1 MNLGQKIIVLGCPGS
16 GKSTFSGSLHV
27 VSGLPL
33 IHLDNVW
40 WKADRSHISRE
51 EFDRKLGE
59 ILQRDKWI
67 LDGDYSRTYEVRF
80 QACDTVF
87 FLDYGLEECMNGIK
101 KRVGKER
108 RDIPWTE
115 QELDPELVKQLMP
128 NASKVRPHVKF
139 TLQMMALTMLILAA
153 ARPQYGVREETVTR
167 EGVEAVITLDIS
179 NSMLAEDV
187 GAGQTS
193 RLDASKQ
200 MLSQLM
206 DKMVDDKVGLVVY
219 AGDAFVQLP
228 ITCDYVSAKMFLN
241 NIKPDL
247 IQTQG
252 TAIGKALQ
260 TSIFAF
266 GDKESAAG
274 RAIILL
280 TDGENFE
287 DDAVEM
293 AEKANKAGIKV
304 IVVGIGSESGSPIPV
319 PGTTEYMK
327 DREGE
332 TVVSKLN
339 EDMCRQIAQAGNG
352 IYVHYDSSNLALKAI
367 KKELDKLG
375 KEQLESHVFREYNE

>member
-1 MNLGQKIIVLGCPGS
+1 MFRFANIELLWLLLSIPVLVIGY
-16 GKSTFSGSLHV
+16 TLLV
-27 VSGLPL
+27 VHKHKQL
-33 IHLDNVW
+33 
-40 WKADRSHISRE
+40 E
-51 EFDRKLGE
+51 KLG
-59 ILQRDKWI
+59 DKRLI
-67 LDGDYSRTYEVRF
+67 
-80 QACDTVF
+80 A
-87 FLDYGLEECMNGIK
+87 
-101 KRVGKER
+101 
-108 RDIPWTE
+108 
-115 QELDPELVKQLMP
+115 QLMP
-128 NASKVRPHVKF
+128 NASKFRPHLKF
-139 TLQMMALTMLILAA
+139 ALQLLALTMLILAA

-167 EGVEAVITLDIS
+167 EGVEAMITLDIS

-187 GAGQTS
+187 ASGQSS

-200 MLSQLM
+200 MLSQLI

-260 TSIFAF
+260 TSIYAF

-287 DDAVEM
+287 DDAVKI
-293 AEKANKAGIKV
+293 AEKADKAGIKV

-319 PGTTEYMK
+319 PGTTDYMT
-327 DREGE
+327 DREGNV
-332 TVVSKLN
+332 VVSKLN

-375 KEQLESHVFREYNE
+375 KEQLESHVFREYNEQYPSFVLIALILLVIDFFVFNRKNKSLTRLNIFKEKRA

>member
-1 MNLGQKIIVLGCPGS
+1 MFRFANIELLWLLLSIPVLVIGY
-16 GKSTFSGSLHV
+16 TLLV
-27 VSGLPL
+27 VHKHKQL
-33 IHLDNVW
+33 
-40 WKADRSHISRE
+40 E
-51 EFDRKLGE
+51 KLG
-59 ILQRDKWI
+59 DKRLI
-67 LDGDYSRTYEVRF
+67 
-80 QACDTVF
+80 A
-87 FLDYGLEECMNGIK
+87 
-101 KRVGKER
+101 
-108 RDIPWTE
+108 
-115 QELDPELVKQLMP
+115 QLMP
-128 NASKVRPHVKF
+128 NASKFRPHLKF
-139 TLQMMALTMLILAA
+139 ALQLLALTMLILAA

-167 EGVEAVITLDIS
+167 EGVEAMITLDIS

-187 GAGQTS
+187 ASGQSS

-200 MLSQLM
+200 MLSQLI

-260 TSIFAF
+260 TSIYAF

-287 DDAVEM
+287 DDAVKI
-293 AEKANKAGIKV
+293 AEKADKAGIKV
-304 IVVGIGSESGSPIPV
+304 IVVGIGSESGSPIPI
-319 PGTTEYMK
+319 PGTTDYMT
-327 DREGE
+327 DREGNV
-332 TVVSKLN
+332 VVSKLN
-339 EDMCRQIAQAGNG
+339 EVMCRQIAQAGNG

-375 KEQLESHVFREYNE
+375 KEQLESHVFREYNEQYPSFVLIALILLVIDFFVFNRKNKSLTRLNIFKEKRA

>member
-1 MNLGQKIIVLGCPGS
+1 MFRFANIELLWLLLTVPVLVMGYTLLVVHKRKQLARLG
-16 GKSTFSGSLHV
+16 
-27 VSGLPL
+27 
-33 IHLDNVW
+33 
-40 WKADRSHISRE
+40 
-51 EFDRKLGE
+51 
-59 ILQRDKWI
+59 
-67 LDGDYSRTYEVRF
+67 
-80 QACDTVF
+80 
-87 FLDYGLEECMNGIK
+87 
-101 KRVGKER
+101 
-108 RDIPWTE
+108 
-115 QELDPELVKQLMP
+115 DPDLVARLMP
-128 NASKVRPHVKF
+128 NASKVRPHLKF
-139 TLQMMALTMLILAA
+139 ALQMMALTMLILAA

-187 GAGQTS
+187 SGQTS

-200 MLSQLM
+200 MLAQLM

-228 ITCDYVSAKMFLN
+228 ITCDYVSAKMFLS

-260 TSIFAF
+260 TSIYAF

-287 DDAVEM
+287 DDAVQM
-293 AEKANKAGIKV
+293 AEKADKAGIKV
-304 IVVGIGSESGSPIPV
+304 IVVGIGSTDGSPIPV
-319 PGTTEYMK
+319 PGTTDYMK
-327 DREGE
+327 DREGQ
-332 TVVSKLN
+332 TVVSRLN
-339 EDMCRQIAQAGNG
+339 EDMCREIAQAGNG

-367 KKELDKLG
+367 RKELDKLG
-375 KEQLESHVFREYNE
+375 KEQLEAHVFREYNEQYPSFVVIALLLLVIDFFVFNRKNKSLTRLNIFKEKRA

>member
-1 MNLGQKIIVLGCPGS
+1 MFRFANIELLWLLLSIPVLVIGY
-16 GKSTFSGSLHV
+16 TLLV
-27 VSGLPL
+27 VHKHKQL
-33 IHLDNVW
+33 
-40 WKADRSHISRE
+40 E
-51 EFDRKLGE
+51 KLG
-59 ILQRDKWI
+59 DKRLI
-67 LDGDYSRTYEVRF
+67 
-80 QACDTVF
+80 A
-87 FLDYGLEECMNGIK
+87 
-101 KRVGKER
+101 
-108 RDIPWTE
+108 
-115 QELDPELVKQLMP
+115 QLMP
-128 NASKVRPHVKF
+128 NASKVRPHLKF
-139 TLQMMALTMLILAA
+139 ALQLLALTMLILAA

-167 EGVEAVITLDIS
+167 EGVEAMITLDIS

-187 GAGQTS
+187 ASGQSS

-200 MLSQLM
+200 MLSQLI

-260 TSIFAF
+260 TSIYAF

-287 DDAVEM
+287 DDAVKI
-293 AEKANKAGIKV
+293 AEKADKAGIKV

-319 PGTTEYMK
+319 PGTTDYMT
-327 DREGE
+327 DREGNV
-332 TVVSKLN
+332 VVSKLN

-375 KEQLESHVFREYNE
+375 KEQLESHVFREYNEQYPSFVLIALILLIIDFFVFNRKNKSLTRLNIFKEKRA

>member
-1 MNLGQKIIVLGCPGS
+1 MFRFANIELLWLLLSIPVLVIGY
-16 GKSTFSGSLHV
+16 TLLV
-27 VSGLPL
+27 VHKHKQL
-33 IHLDNVW
+33 
-40 WKADRSHISRE
+40 E
-51 EFDRKLGE
+51 KLG
-59 ILQRDKWI
+59 DKRLI
-67 LDGDYSRTYEVRF
+67 
-80 QACDTVF
+80 A
-87 FLDYGLEECMNGIK
+87 
-101 KRVGKER
+101 
-108 RDIPWTE
+108 
-115 QELDPELVKQLMP
+115 QLMP
-128 NASKVRPHVKF
+128 NASKVRPHLKF
-139 TLQMMALTMLILAA
+139 ALQLLALTMLILAA

-167 EGVEAVITLDIS
+167 EGVEAMITLDIS

-187 GAGQTS
+187 ASGQSS

-200 MLSQLM
+200 MLSQLI

-260 TSIFAF
+260 TSIYAF

-287 DDAVEM
+287 DDAVKI
-293 AEKANKAGIKV
+293 AEKADKAGIKV

-319 PGTTEYMK
+319 PGTTDYMT
-327 DREGE
+327 DREGNV
-332 TVVSKLN
+332 VVSKLN
-339 EDMCRQIAQAGNG
+339 EVMCRQIAQAGNG

-375 KEQLESHVFREYNE
+375 KEQLESHVFREYNEQYPSFVLIALILLIIDFFVFNRKNKSLTRLNIFKEKRA

>member
-1 MNLGQKIIVLGCPGS
+1 MFRFANIELLWLLLAIPVLVMGYTLMVIHKRKQLARLG
-16 GKSTFSGSLHV
+16 
-27 VSGLPL
+27 
-33 IHLDNVW
+33 
-40 WKADRSHISRE
+40 
-51 EFDRKLGE
+51 
-59 ILQRDKWI
+59 
-67 LDGDYSRTYEVRF
+67 
-80 QACDTVF
+80 
-87 FLDYGLEECMNGIK
+87 
-101 KRVGKER
+101 
-108 RDIPWTE
+108 
-115 QELDPELVKQLMP
+115 DPELVKQLMP

-139 TLQMMALTMLILAA
+139 ALQLLALTMLILAA

-193 RLDASKQ
+193 RLEASKQ

-375 KEQLESHVFREYNE
+375 KEQLESHVFREYNEQYASFVLIALLLLVIDFFIFNRQNKWLNRLNIFKERRV

>member
-1 MNLGQKIIVLGCPGS
+1 MFRFANIELLWLLLSIPVLIIGYTL
-16 GKSTFSGSLHV
+16 LV
-27 VSGLPL
+27 VHKHKQL
-33 IHLDNVW
+33 
-40 WKADRSHISRE
+40 E
-51 EFDRKLGE
+51 KLG
-59 ILQRDKWI
+59 DKQLI
-67 LDGDYSRTYEVRF
+67 
-80 QACDTVF
+80 A
-87 FLDYGLEECMNGIK
+87 
-101 KRVGKER
+101 
-108 RDIPWTE
+108 
-115 QELDPELVKQLMP
+115 QLMP
-128 NASKVRPHVKF
+128 NASRVRPHLKF
-139 TLQMMALTMLILAA
+139 ALQLLALTMLILAA

-167 EGVEAVITLDIS
+167 EGVEAMITLDIS

-187 GAGQTS
+187 ASGQSS

-200 MLSQLM
+200 MLSQLI

-260 TSIFAF
+260 TSIYAF

-287 DDAVEM
+287 DDAVKI
-293 AEKANKAGIKV
+293 AEKADKAGIKV

-319 PGTTEYMK
+319 PGTTDYMT
-327 DREGE
+327 DREGNV
-332 TVVSKLN
+332 VVSKLN
-339 EDMCRQIAQAGNG
+339 EVMCRQIAQAGNG

-375 KEQLESHVFREYNE
+375 KEQLESHVFREYNEQYPSFVLIALILLVIDFFVFNRKNKSLTRLNIFKEKRA

>member
-1 MNLGQKIIVLGCPGS
+1 MFRFANIELLWLLLWIPVLIMGYTILVAY
-16 GKSTFSGSLHV
+16 KRKQL
-27 VSGLPL
+27 
-33 IHLDNVW
+33 
-40 WKADRSHISRE
+40 E
-51 EFDRKLGE
+51 KLG
-59 ILQRDKWI
+59 DKRLI
-67 LDGDYSRTYEVRF
+67 
-80 QACDTVF
+80 A
-87 FLDYGLEECMNGIK
+87 
-101 KRVGKER
+101 
-108 RDIPWTE
+108 
-115 QELDPELVKQLMP
+115 QLMP

-139 TLQMMALTMLILAA
+139 ALQLLALTMLILGA
-153 ARPQYGVREETVTR
+153 ARPQYGVKEETVTR
-167 EGVEAVITLDIS
+167 EGVEAMITLDIS

-187 GAGQTS
+187 ASGQTS
-193 RLDASKQ
+193 RLEASKQ
-200 MLSQLM
+200 MLAQLI

-260 TSIFAF
+260 TSIYAF

-287 DDAVEM
+287 DDAVKV

-304 IVVGIGSESGSPIPV
+304 IVVGIGSENGSPIPI
-319 PGTTEYMK
+319 PGTTDYMK
-327 DREGE
+327 DREGQ

-339 EDMCRQIAQAGNG
+339 EDMCREIAQAGNG

-375 KEQLESHVFREYNE
+375 KEQLESHVFREYNEQYPSFVLIALILLVIDFFVFNRKNKSLTRLNIFKEKRA

>member
-1 MNLGQKIIVLGCPGS
+1 MFRFANIELLWLLLSIPVLVIGY
-16 GKSTFSGSLHV
+16 TLLV
-27 VSGLPL
+27 VHKHKQL
-33 IHLDNVW
+33 
-40 WKADRSHISRE
+40 E
-51 EFDRKLGE
+51 KLG
-59 ILQRDKWI
+59 DKQLI
-67 LDGDYSRTYEVRF
+67 
-80 QACDTVF
+80 A
-87 FLDYGLEECMNGIK
+87 
-101 KRVGKER
+101 
-108 RDIPWTE
+108 
-115 QELDPELVKQLMP
+115 QLMP
-128 NASKVRPHVKF
+128 NASRVRPHLKF
-139 TLQMMALTMLILAA
+139 ALQLLALTMLILAA

-167 EGVEAVITLDIS
+167 EGVEAMITLDIS

-187 GAGQTS
+187 ASGQSS

-200 MLSQLM
+200 MLSQLI

-260 TSIFAF
+260 TSIYAF

-287 DDAVEM
+287 DDAVKI
-293 AEKANKAGIKV
+293 AEKADKAGIKV
-304 IVVGIGSESGSPIPV
+304 IVVGIGSESGSPIPI
-319 PGTTEYMK
+319 PGTTNYMT
-327 DREGE
+327 DREGNV
-332 TVVSKLN
+332 VVSKLN

-375 KEQLESHVFREYNE
+375 KEQLESHVFREYNEQYPSFVLIALILLVIDFFVFNRKNKSLTRLNIFKEKRA

>member
-1 MNLGQKIIVLGCPGS
+1 MFRFANIELLWLLLSIPVLVIGY
-16 GKSTFSGSLHV
+16 TLLV
-27 VSGLPL
+27 VHKHKQL
-33 IHLDNVW
+33 
-40 WKADRSHISRE
+40 E
-51 EFDRKLGE
+51 KLG
-59 ILQRDKWI
+59 DKRLI
-67 LDGDYSRTYEVRF
+67 
-80 QACDTVF
+80 A
-87 FLDYGLEECMNGIK
+87 
-101 KRVGKER
+101 
-108 RDIPWTE
+108 
-115 QELDPELVKQLMP
+115 QLMP
-128 NASKVRPHVKF
+128 NASKVRPHLKF
-139 TLQMMALTMLILAA
+139 ALQLLALTMLILAA

-167 EGVEAVITLDIS
+167 EGVEAMITLDIS

-187 GAGQTS
+187 ASGQSS

-200 MLSQLM
+200 MLSQLI

-260 TSIFAF
+260 TSIYAF

-287 DDAVEM
+287 DDAVKI
-293 AEKANKAGIKV
+293 AEKADKAGIKV

-319 PGTTEYMK
+319 PGTTDYMT
-327 DREGE
+327 DREGNV
-332 TVVSKLN
+332 VVSKLN
-339 EDMCRQIAQAGNG
+339 EVMCRQIAQAGNG

-375 KEQLESHVFREYNE
+375 KEQLESHVFREYNEQYPSFVLIALILLVIDFFVFNRKNKSLTRLNIFKEKRA

>member
-1 MNLGQKIIVLGCPGS
+1 MFRFANIELLWLLLSIPVLVIGY
-16 GKSTFSGSLHV
+16 TLLV
-27 VSGLPL
+27 VHKHKQL
-33 IHLDNVW
+33 
-40 WKADRSHISRE
+40 E
-51 EFDRKLGE
+51 KLG
-59 ILQRDKWI
+59 DKRLI
-67 LDGDYSRTYEVRF
+67 
-80 QACDTVF
+80 A
-87 FLDYGLEECMNGIK
+87 
-101 KRVGKER
+101 
-108 RDIPWTE
+108 
-115 QELDPELVKQLMP
+115 QLMP
-128 NASKVRPHVKF
+128 NASKVRPHLKF
-139 TLQMMALTMLILAA
+139 ALQLLALTMLILAA

-167 EGVEAVITLDIS
+167 EGVEAMITLDIS

-187 GAGQTS
+187 ASGQSS

-200 MLSQLM
+200 MLSQLI

-260 TSIFAF
+260 TSIYAF

-287 DDAVEM
+287 DDAVKI
-293 AEKANKAGIKV
+293 AEKADKAGIKV
-304 IVVGIGSESGSPIPV
+304 IVVGIGSESGSPMPV
-319 PGTTEYMK
+319 PGTTDYMT
-327 DREGE
+327 DREGNV
-332 TVVSKLN
+332 VVSKLN

-375 KEQLESHVFREYNE
+375 KEQLESHVFREYNEQYPSFVLIALILLIIDFFVFNRKNKSLTRLNIFKEKRA

>member
-1 MNLGQKIIVLGCPGS
+1 MFRFANIELLWLLLSIPVLVIGY
-16 GKSTFSGSLHV
+16 TLLV
-27 VSGLPL
+27 VHKHKQL
-33 IHLDNVW
+33 
-40 WKADRSHISRE
+40 E
-51 EFDRKLGE
+51 KLG
-59 ILQRDKWI
+59 DKQLI
-67 LDGDYSRTYEVRF
+67 
-80 QACDTVF
+80 A
-87 FLDYGLEECMNGIK
+87 
-101 KRVGKER
+101 
-108 RDIPWTE
+108 
-115 QELDPELVKQLMP
+115 QLMP
-128 NASKVRPHVKF
+128 NASKVRPHLKF
-139 TLQMMALTMLILAA
+139 ALQLLALTMLILAA

-167 EGVEAVITLDIS
+167 EGVEAMITLDIS

-187 GAGQTS
+187 ASGQSS

-200 MLSQLM
+200 MLSQLI

-260 TSIFAF
+260 TSIYAF

-287 DDAVEM
+287 DDAVKI
-293 AEKANKAGIKV
+293 AEKADKAGIKV

-319 PGTTEYMK
+319 PGTTDYMT
-327 DREGE
+327 DREGNV
-332 TVVSKLN
+332 VVSKLN
-339 EDMCRQIAQAGNG
+339 EVMCRQIAQAGNG

-375 KEQLESHVFREYNE
+375 KEQLESHVFREYNEQYPSFVLIALILLVIDFFVFNRKNKSLTRLNIFKEKRA

>member
-1 MNLGQKIIVLGCPGS
+1 MFRFANIELLWLLLSIPVLIIGYTL
-16 GKSTFSGSLHV
+16 LV
-27 VSGLPL
+27 VHKHKQL
-33 IHLDNVW
+33 
-40 WKADRSHISRE
+40 E
-51 EFDRKLGE
+51 KLG
-59 ILQRDKWI
+59 DKRLI
-67 LDGDYSRTYEVRF
+67 
-80 QACDTVF
+80 A
-87 FLDYGLEECMNGIK
+87 
-101 KRVGKER
+101 
-108 RDIPWTE
+108 
-115 QELDPELVKQLMP
+115 QLMP
-128 NASKVRPHVKF
+128 NASKFRPHLKF
-139 TLQMMALTMLILAA
+139 ALQLLALTMLILAA

-167 EGVEAVITLDIS
+167 EGVEAMITLDIS

-187 GAGQTS
+187 ASGQSS

-200 MLSQLM
+200 MLSQLI

-260 TSIFAF
+260 TSIYAF

-287 DDAVEM
+287 DDAVKI
-293 AEKANKAGIKV
+293 AEKADKAGIKV

-319 PGTTEYMK
+319 PGTTDYMT
-327 DREGE
+327 DREGNV
-332 TVVSKLN
+332 VVSKLN

-375 KEQLESHVFREYNE
+375 KEQLESHVFREYNEQYPSFVLIALILLVIDFFVFNRKNKSLTRLNIFKEKRA

>member
-1 MNLGQKIIVLGCPGS
+1 MFRFANIELLWLLLSIPVLVIGY
-16 GKSTFSGSLHV
+16 TLLV
-27 VSGLPL
+27 VHKHKQL
-33 IHLDNVW
+33 
-40 WKADRSHISRE
+40 E
-51 EFDRKLGE
+51 KLG
-59 ILQRDKWI
+59 DKRLI
-67 LDGDYSRTYEVRF
+67 
-80 QACDTVF
+80 A
-87 FLDYGLEECMNGIK
+87 
-101 KRVGKER
+101 
-108 RDIPWTE
+108 
-115 QELDPELVKQLMP
+115 QLMP
-128 NASKVRPHVKF
+128 NASKVRPHLKF
-139 TLQMMALTMLILAA
+139 ALQLLALTMLILAA

-167 EGVEAVITLDIS
+167 EGVEAMITLDIS

-187 GAGQTS
+187 ASGQSS

-200 MLSQLM
+200 MLSQWI
-206 DKMVDDKVGLVVY
+206 DQMVDDKVGLVVY
-219 AGDAFVQLP
+219 AGDAFVPLP

-260 TSIFAF
+260 TSIYAF

-287 DDAVEM
+287 DDAVKI
-293 AEKANKAGIKV
+293 AEKADKAGIKV

-319 PGTTEYMK
+319 PGTTDYMT
-327 DREGE
+327 DREGNV
-332 TVVSKLN
+332 VVSKLN

-375 KEQLESHVFREYNE
+375 KEQLESHVFREYNEQYPSFVLIALILLVIDFFVFNRKNKSLTRLNIFKEKRA